1 MIAQLAE
8 RRYPLWLIRVLRIAL
23 FAAFIAISARISI
36 PIPGTPVRF
45 TMQVL
50 SVLLS
55 GMILGSFEG
64 AMSVIAYLGAIAL
77 NLPLD
82 SGWVGSLAFV
92 GPSAGFL
99 IGFVPAAAIAGLGGR
114 ITHERWKLVGL
125 LLFVLLAVLVL
136 HIIGFFG
143 LLAHPVTGGSW
154 SIALSFGAVPF
165 VFVDLGKVLLAA
177 SLVKLGRESW
187 LRWLAPLSPNT
198 GG

>member
-8 RRYPLWLIRVLRIAL
+8 RRYPLWLIRVLRIAV
-23 FAAFIAISARISI
+23 FAAFIAISAKISI
-36 PIPGTPVRF
+36 PIPGTPVLF

-55 GMILGSFEG
+55 GMILGSLEG
-64 AMSVIAYLGAIAL
+64 TMSVIAYLGVIAL

-82 SGWVGSLAFV
+82 SAGRGAAAYI

-99 IGFVPAAAIAGLGGR
+99 IGFIPAAAIAGLGWR
-114 ITHERWKLVGL
+114 ITNERWKFVGL
-125 LLFVLLAVLVL
+125 LLLGLLAVLVL

-187 LRWLAPLSPNT
+187 LRWLAPLSTP
-198 GG
+198 GGN